1 MIAFFRG
8 DTKTMGGN
16 SNMKMTNQE
25 AEKLVQQILKTA
37 QDVGLKVRKKNTT
50 KEDGK
55 PIFINSRD

>member
-37 QDVGLKVRKKNTT
+37 QDVGLKVRKKTQQ
-50 KEDGK
+50 KK
-55 PIFINSRD
+55 MASRSS